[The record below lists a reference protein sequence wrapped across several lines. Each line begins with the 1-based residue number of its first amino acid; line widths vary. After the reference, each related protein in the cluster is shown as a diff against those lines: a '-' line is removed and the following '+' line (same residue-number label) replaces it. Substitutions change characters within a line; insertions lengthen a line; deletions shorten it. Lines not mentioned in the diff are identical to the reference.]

1 VWRARAFGAS
11 RKRFCVHLRAKAR
24 ERLHALVTHGLM
36 LGFQIAPAPR
46 MAGRAA
52 RFAAD
57 VGGEEKHHIRVSAG
71 AERYGDERGAAM
83 DLRHDGRG
91 DQFAFSREGA
101 SVFEALEPVP
111 GLKRLR
117 RALAHCAHAAD
128 PGRLARHE
136 AEMTD
141 DRNLLMRKRPHRFGA
156 AAGQHRIGASG
167 DRREGGAQNL
177 VGGHG
182 LGEAKRRGDEDALRA
197 LAHAR
202 DISGAA
208 DDHFNTGGFGGG
220 RLVRRLGRYL
230 SRLPTRAFQ
239 HAKTGDGL
247 GALDVATAEV
257 EDARHQPFLSFL
269 A

>member
-24 ERLHALVTHGLM
+24 ERLHTLVTHGLM
-36 LGFQIAPAPR
+36 LGFQIAPTPR

-52 RFAAD
+52 PRFAAD
-57 VGGEEKHHIRVSAG
+57 VGGEEKYHIRVSAG

-111 GLKRLR
+111 ELKRLR
-117 RALAHCAHAAD
+117 RALAHCPHAAD

-141 DRNLLMRKRPHRFGA
+141 DRNLLIRERPTVSA
-156 AAGQHRIGASG
+156 P
-167 DRREGGAQNL
+167 
-177 VGGHG
+177 
-182 LGEAKRRGDEDALRA
+182 
-197 LAHAR
+197 
-202 DISGAA
+202 
-208 DDHFNTGGFGGG
+208 
-220 RLVRRLGRYL
+220 RLVSTASAPPVIAAKAVRRISSAVTASAKPSAAVTKTRCEPRARARY
-230 SRLPTRAFQ
+230 
-239 HAKTGDGL
+239 
-247 GALDVATAEV
+247 
-257 EDARHQPFLSFL
+257 
-269 A
+269 